1 MDNVKCRRRYTQG
14 IFVALLVMV
23 PVMALANN
31 SATVTVKVTVVKPP
45 PCIINDDRPI
55 EVDFGEVLT
64 TRVDG
69 NNYLMPVN
77 YTISCASTEGKGMK
91 IQVSGTPASFD
102 SRVLQTTSA
111 GLGIALKTDVGLGG
125 GLYPIDLNQWWSGY
139 HSNNPWRFW
148 AVPVKQNDVA
158 LRGGAFTA
166 GATMRVAYP

>member
-1 MDNVKCRRRYTQG
+1 
-14 IFVALLVMV
+14 MV
-23 PVMALANN
+23 PLMALASN
-31 SATVTVKVTVVKPP
+31 SSTLTVKVTVVKQP
-45 PCIINDDRPI
+45 PCIINDSRPI

-64 TRVDG
+64 TQVDG

-77 YTISCASTEGKGMK
+77 YTISCTGTEDKGMN
-91 IQVSGTPASFD
+91 IQVSGTPANFD

-111 GLGIALKTDVGLGG
+111 GLGIALKTDVGVGG
-125 GLYPIDLNQWWSGY
+125 KLFPIDINQWFSGY
-139 HSNNPWRFW
+139 HPNNPWRFW